1 MMSRINPS
9 ALEAVVLSLWL
20 GAAALFTVS
29 VAPAAF
35 AVLPNRT
42 LAGAIVG
49 RVLPAVFYA
58 AMIVGV
64 VVGLLEVTARDASL
78 VRGRGLAAVIVV
90 VTSGIAQFIVG
101 SRIERIRAAIPGPI
115 EALSSDD
122 ARRVAFGRLHAVS
135 VGLLGLAMIAAFV
148 AVVLA
153 VRSIQSLEVTNGT

>member
-9 ALEAVVLSLWL
+9 VLEAVVLSLWL
-20 GAAALFTVS
+20 GAAALFSVT

-35 AVLPNRT
+35 AVLPSRS

-58 AMIVGV
+58 AMISGVIVGV
-64 VVGLLEVTARDASL
+64 LEVTGRGASL
-78 VRGRGLAAVIVV
+78 FRGRGLAAVIVV
-90 VTSGIAQFIVG
+90 VTSAIAQFIVG
-101 SRIERIRAAIPGPI
+101 GRIERIRAAIAGPI
-115 EALSSDD
+115 ESLSSDD
-122 ARRVAFGRLHAVS
+122 ARRIAFGRLHALS

-153 VRSIQSLEVTNGT
+153 VRSIQPRS